1 MTEDEMAGW
10 HHRLGGHEFE
20 RALGVGDGQGGLVC
34 SSPWGHKES
43 DRLSDGTELIIF
55 IKAFT
60 MAGVASSSQVQLS
73 GQDKHWAP
81 VTGTAGRASA
91 ERPYKGRST
100 ALSTSLAQG
109 RRAGRREQR
118 GAQGRHLGLGP
129 PRLPRRKI
137 LGLGDACSP

>member
-1 MTEDEMAGW
+1 M
-10 HHRLGGHEFE
+10 
-20 RALGVGDGQGGLVC
+20 C

-109 RRAGRREQR
+109 RRAG
-118 GAQGRHLGLGP
+118 
-129 PRLPRRKI
+129 
-137 LGLGDACSP
+137 

>member
-1 MTEDEMAGW
+1 MRWLDGITDSVDMSLSELWELVMDREAW
-10 HHRLGGHEFE
+10 CAAVH
-20 RALGVGDGQGGLVC
+20 GVTKSLT
-34 SSPWGHKES
+34 
-43 DRLSDGTELIIF
+43 RLSDGTELIIF

-100 ALSTSLAQG
+100 AFSTSLAQG